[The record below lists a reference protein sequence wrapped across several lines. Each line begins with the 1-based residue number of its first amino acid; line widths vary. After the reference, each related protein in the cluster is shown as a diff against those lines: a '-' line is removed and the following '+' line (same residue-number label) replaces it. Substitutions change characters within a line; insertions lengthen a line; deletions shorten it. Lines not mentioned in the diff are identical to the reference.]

1 MNKTPTFNDFW
12 RAYPLHVSKKRA
24 ESAWNRLTARDK
36 RLAIAA
42 IPSYVAYIQ
51 TMPTPSYRNPQGW
64 LNDRR
69 WEDELAATTPPQPLP
84 SEGRGADAA
93 TKKEQSRFHVSML
106 GQMNV
111 RGKAD
116 GLNVP
121 AIIIPEPTMQDE
133 GEPETDSLPDGMDK
147 W

>member
-1 MNKTPTFNDFW
+1 MNKTPTFDDFW
-12 RAYPLHVSKKRA
+12 QAYPLHVSKKRA
-24 ESAWNRLTARDK
+24 ESAWNRLSARDK

-42 IPSYVAYIQ
+42 IPAYVVYIQ
-51 TMPTPSYRNPQGW
+51 TMPSPSYRNPHGW

-69 WEDELAATTPPQPLP
+69 WEDE
-84 SEGRGADAA
+84 
-93 TKKEQSRFHVSML
+93 L

-116 GLNVP
+116 GLTVP

>member
-12 RAYPLHVSKKRA
+12 LAYPLHVSKKRA
-24 ESAWNRLTARDK
+24 EGAWNRLSARDK

-93 TKKEQSRFHVSML
+93 TKMEQ
-106 GQMNV
+106 
-111 RGKAD
+111 
-116 GLNVP
+116 P
-121 AIIIPEPTMQDE
+121 AQPT
-133 GEPETDSLPDGMDK
+133 PETCNLKPETSGPAAFPDGMDK

>member
-1 MNKTPTFNDFW
+1 MTMSNKAPTFADFW
-12 RAYPLHVSKKRA
+12 QAYPLHVSKKRA
-24 ESAWNRLTARDK
+24 EGAWNRLTAKEK

-42 IPSYVAYIQ
+42 IPAYVAYIQ
-51 TMPTPSYRNPQGW
+51 TMPAPSYKTPQGW

-69 WEDELAATTPPQPLP
+69 WEDELTEVTDPTPAPPLQ
-84 SEGRGADAA
+84 GRGVPCGQNA
-93 TKKEQSRFHVSML
+93 TKKEQFKFHVSML

-116 GLNVP
+116 GIANP
-121 AIIIPEPTMQDE
+121 AERPAF
-133 GEPETDSLPDGMDK
+133 PDGMDK

>member
-1 MNKTPTFNDFW
+1 
-12 RAYPLHVSKKRA
+12 
-24 ESAWNRLTARDK
+24 
-36 RLAIAA
+36 
-42 IPSYVAYIQ
+42 
-51 TMPTPSYRNPQGW
+51 
-64 LNDRR
+64 
-69 WEDELAATTPPQPLP
+69 
-84 SEGRGADAA
+84 
-93 TKKEQSRFHVSML
+93 ML

-121 AIIIPEPTMQDE
+121 AIIIQEPTMQDD